1 MVAVFSRGRFNMRK
15 VLLATTAIV
24 ALGGVSAAS
33 ADISVGASAEFQYD
47 SWSGTSADTTS
58 TNNNSFKGTTDFSI
72 SASSVLD
79 NGMTISAR
87 VFEDGSADGTASF
100 GENGFKISDDWG
112 TLGFNSDESG
122 DAFATALDITDDEG
136 YNNDGTSI
144 SSRKPSDDWI
154 DSAEVSYLSPSVSG
168 FQFSVG
174 MADGAKA
181 DNTMGGVQYSTAAG
195 DATVSLRYAFQ
206 TTGKA
211 NSTGTGTNASIDITN
226 IGAVISMGGATLT
239 VSQKSWEQGSIY
251 DYEASGA
258 AIAYTVSDSLT
269 VEAFSGETE
278 NNGTTDA
285 SFKFKENGYGVT
297 YTITPGLSL
306 SLTNNTW
313 DQDGTTDEDGKNT
326 AVALD
331 LSF

>member
-1 MVAVFSRGRFNMRK
+1 MRK

-47 SWSGTSADTTS
+47 SWSGTNADSTT
-58 TNNNSFKGTTDFSI
+58 TNNNSISTTTDFSI
-72 SASSVLD
+72 SASAVLD

-100 GENGFKISDDWG
+100 AQNGFKISDDWG
-112 TLGFNSDESG
+112 TLGFASDEAG

-136 YNNDGTSI
+136 YNTTATI
-144 SSRKPSDDWI
+144 SDRKPSDEWI
-154 DSAEVSYLSPSVSG
+154 DAAEVSYLSPNVSG

-181 DNTMGGVQYSTAAG
+181 DNSMGGFQYSTSAG
-195 DATVSLRYAFQ
+195 DATVALRYAVQ
-206 TTGKA
+206 KTGKA
-211 NSTGTGTNASIDITN
+211 NNVGTGTNASIDIT
-226 IGAVISMGGATLT
+226 SMGLVLGMSGVTLT
-239 VSQKSWEQGSIY
+239 VAQQTWEQGSIY

-258 AIAYTVSDSLT
+258 AIAYTVSDALT
-269 VEAFSGETE
+269 IEAFTGETE
-278 NNGTTDA
+278 NNGTTD
-285 SFKFKENGYGVT
+285 STFKFKETGYGLT

-306 SLTNNTW
+306 SVTNNTW
-313 DQDGTTDEDGKNT
+313 DQDGTTNEDGKNT

>member
-1 MVAVFSRGRFNMRK
+1 MRK

-33 ADISVGASAEFQYD
+33 ADISVGAKAEFQYD
-47 SWSGTSADTTS
+47 SWSGTNADSTS
-58 TNNNSFKGTTDFSI
+58 TNNNSVSTTTDFSI

-87 VFEDGSADGTASF
+87 VFQDGTPDGTGSF
-100 GENGFKISDDWG
+100 KENGFKISDDWG
-112 TLGFNSDESG
+112 TLGFASDEAG

-136 YNNDGTSI
+136 YSTTATI
-144 SSRKPSDDWI
+144 TTLKPSDDWI
-154 DSAEVSYLSPSVSG
+154 DGAEVSYLSPAVSG
-168 FQFSVG
+168 FQFSIG

-181 DNTMGGVQYSTAAG
+181 DNTMGGLQYSTAAG
-195 DATVSLRYAFQ
+195 DASITLKYAFQ
-206 TTGKA
+206 STGKA
-211 NSTGTGTNASIDITN
+211 TATGTGANDSIDTTN
-226 IGAVISMGGATLT
+226 VGAVISMGGATLT
-239 VSQKSWEQGSIY
+239 VSQKSREQGTVV
-251 DYEASGA
+251 DLEASGA
-258 AIAYTVSDSLT
+258 AIAYTVSDALT
-269 VEAFSGETE
+269 VEAFTAESEDD
-278 NNGTTDA
+278 GTTD
-285 SFKFKENGYGVT
+285 SDFKFKETGYGIT

-313 DQDGTTDEDGKNT
+313 DQDGNTDADGKNT

>member
-1 MVAVFSRGRFNMRK
+1 MRK

-47 SWSGTSADTTS
+47 SWSGTSADSTS

-100 GENGFKISDDWG
+100 AENGFKISDDWG
-112 TLGFNSDESG
+112 TLGFASDESG

-136 YNNDGTSI
+136 YNTTATITSL
-144 SSRKPSDDWI
+144 KPSDDWV
-154 DSAEVSYLSPSVSG
+154 DAAEVSYLSPAVSG
-168 FQFSVG
+168 FQFAIG
-174 MADGAKA
+174 TADGAKA
-181 DNTMGGVQYSTAAG
+181 DNTMGGVQYSASAG
-195 DATVSLRYAFQ
+195 DATVTLKYAFQ
-206 TTGKA
+206 STGKKT
-211 NSTGTGTNASIDITN
+211 STGTGANDSVDITN
-226 IGAVISMGGATLT
+226 VGAVIAMGGATLT
-239 VSQKSWEQGSIY
+239 ISQKSYEQGSVV
-251 DYEASGA
+251 DMEGSGA

-269 VEAFSGETE
+269 LEAFSAESE
-278 NNGTTDA
+278 DDGTTD
-285 SFKFKENGYGVT
+285 SDMKFKETGYGVT

-313 DQDGTTDEDGKNT
+313 DQDGNTDEDGKNT

>member
-1 MVAVFSRGRFNMRK
+1 MRK

-47 SWSGTSADTTS
+47 SWSGTNADSTT
-58 TNNNSFKGTTDFSI
+58 TNNNSISTTTDFSI

-100 GENGFKISDDWG
+100 AQNGFKISDDWG
-112 TLGFNSDESG
+112 TLGFASDESG
-122 DAFATALDITDDEG
+122 DAFATGLDITDDEG
-136 YNNDGTSI
+136 YNTLATI
-144 SSRKPSDDWI
+144 SARKPSDEWI
-154 DSAEVSYLSPSVSG
+154 DAAEVSYLSPAVSG

-174 MADGAKA
+174 MADGAHG
-181 DNTMGGVQYSTAAG
+181 DTTMGGAQFSTTAG
-195 DATVSLRYAFQ
+195 DATVTLKYAVQ
-206 TTGKA
+206 STGKA
-211 NSTGTGTNASIDITN
+211 TSAANGVDITSL
-226 IGAVISMGGATLT
+226 GMVLAMGGATLT
-239 VSQKSWEQGSIY
+239 VAQQGWEQGSTS
-251 DYEASGA
+251 DYEANGA
-258 AIAYTVSDSLT
+258 AIAYAVSDVLT
-269 VEAFSGETE
+269 VEAFTGETE
-278 NNGTTDA
+278 NNGTADST
-285 SFKFKENGYGVT
+285 FKFKETGYGVT

-313 DQDGTTDEDGKNT
+313 DQDGTTDADGTNT

>member
-1 MVAVFSRGRFNMRK
+1 MRK

-47 SWSGTSADTTS
+47 SWSGTNADSST
-58 TNNNSFKGTTDFSI
+58 TNNNSISTTTDFSI

-100 GENGFKISDDWG
+100 AQNGFKISDDWG
-112 TLGFNSDESG
+112 TLGFASDESG
-122 DAFATALDITDDEG
+122 DAFATGLDITDDEG
-136 YNNDGTSI
+136 YNTLATI
-144 SSRKPSDDWI
+144 SARKPSDEWI
-154 DSAEVSYLSPSVSG
+154 DAAEVSYLSPAVSG

-174 MADGAKA
+174 MADGAHG
-181 DNTMGGVQYSTAAG
+181 DTTMGGAQFSTSAG
-195 DATVSLRYAFQ
+195 DATVTLKYAAQ
-206 TTGKA
+206 STGKA
-211 NSTGTGTNASIDITN
+211 SSSAVGVDITSL
-226 IGAVISMGGATLT
+226 GMVLAMGGATLT
-239 VSQKSWEQGSIY
+239 VAQQTWEQGSTS

-258 AIAYTVSDSLT
+258 ALAYTVSDALT
-269 VEAFSGETE
+269 LEMFTGETE
-278 NNGTTDA
+278 NSGTTDS
-285 SFKFKENGYGVT
+285 SFKFKETGYGVT

-313 DQDGTTDEDGKNT
+313 DQDGTTDADGTNT

>member
-1 MVAVFSRGRFNMRK
+1 MRK

-33 ADISVGASAEFQYD
+33 ADISIGASAEFQYD
-47 SWSGTSADTTS
+47 SWSGTSADSTT
-58 TNNNSFKGTTDFSI
+58 TNNNAFATTTDFSI

-87 VFEDGSADGTASF
+87 TYQDGSADGTASF
-100 GENGFKISDDWG
+100 AQNGFKISDDWG
-112 TLGFNSDESG
+112 TLGFASDEAG

-136 YNNDGTSI
+136 YNTTATI
-144 SSRKPSDDWI
+144 SARKPSDEWI
-154 DSAEVSYLSPSVSG
+154 DPAEVSYLSPNISG

-181 DNTMGGVQYSTAAG
+181 DNTMGGFQYSTSAG
-195 DATVSLRYAFQ
+195 DAAVTLKYAAQ

-211 NSTGTGTNASIDITN
+211 NNTGTGTNASIDITSL
-226 IGAVISMGGATLT
+226 GAILSMGGATLT
-239 VSQKSWEQGSIY
+239 VAQQTWKQGSIY

-269 VEAFSGETE
+269 IEAFTGETE
-278 NNGTTDA
+278 NNGSTDS
-285 SFKFKENGYGVT
+285 SFKFKENGYGLT
-297 YTITPGLSL
+297 YSITPGLSL
-306 SLTNNTW
+306 SVTNNTW
-313 DQDGTTDEDGKNT
+313 DQDGTTNEDGKNT

-331 LSF
+331 LTF

>member
-1 MVAVFSRGRFNMRK
+1 MRK

-24 ALGGVSAAS
+24 ALGGVTAAS
-33 ADISVGASAEFQYD
+33 ADISVGALAEFQYD
-47 SWSGTSADTTS
+47 SWSGTSADTAS

-100 GENGFKISDDWG
+100 AENGFKISDDWG

-136 YNNDGTSI
+136 YNTTATI
-144 SSRKPSDDWI
+144 SKRKPSDEWI
-154 DSAEVSYLSPSVSG
+154 DSAEVSYLSPAVSG

-174 MADGAKA
+174 TADGAHG
-181 DNTMGGVQYSTAAG
+181 DTTMGGVQYSTSAG
-195 DATVSLRYAFQ
+195 DATVTLKYAFQ
-206 TTGKA
+206 STGKA
-211 NSTGTGTNASIDITN
+211 TSTATGVDIT
-226 IGAVISMGGATLT
+226 SMGMVIGMAGATLT
-239 VSQKSWEQGSIY
+239 VAQQTWEQGSVY

-258 AIAYTVSDSLT
+258 AIAYAVSDSLT

-278 NNGTTDA
+278 NNGTTD
-285 SFKFKENGYGVT
+285 STFKFKETGYGVT

-313 DQDGTTDEDGKNT
+313 DQDGSVDEDGKNT

>member
-1 MVAVFSRGRFNMRK
+1 MRK

-24 ALGGVSAAS
+24 APGGVSAAS

-47 SWSGTSADTTS
+47 SWSGTNADSTS
-58 TNNNSFKGTTDFSI
+58 TNNNSIATTTDFSI

-87 VFEDGSADGTASF
+87 VFQDGTPDGTGSF
-100 GENGFKISDDWG
+100 KENGFKISDDWG
-112 TLGFNSDESG
+112 TLGFASDESG

-136 YNNDGTSI
+136 YNNDGTTI
-144 SSRKPSDDWI
+144 TTLRPSDEWV
-154 DSAEVSYLSPSVSG
+154 DSAEVSYLSPAVSG
-168 FQFSVG
+168 FQFAIG

-181 DNTMGGVQYSTAAG
+181 DNTMGGVQYSASAG
-195 DATVSLRYAFQ
+195 DATVTLKYAFQ
-206 TTGKA
+206 STGKA
-211 NSTGTGTNASIDITN
+211 TSTGTGTNDSIDVTN
-226 IGAVISMGGATLT
+226 VGAVIAMGGATLT
-239 VSQKSWEQGSIY
+239 ISQKSYEQGSVV
-251 DYEASGA
+251 DMEGSGA

-269 VEAFSGETE
+269 LEAFSAESE
-278 NNGTTDA
+278 DDGTTD
-285 SFKFKENGYGVT
+285 SNMKFKETGYGVT

-313 DQDGTTDEDGKNT
+313 DQDGNIDEDGKNT

>member
-1 MVAVFSRGRFNMRK
+1 MRK

-47 SWSGTSADTTS
+47 SWSGTNADSTT
-58 TNNNSFKGTTDFSI
+58 TNNNSISTTTDFSI

-100 GENGFKISDDWG
+100 AQNGFKISDDWG
-112 TLGFNSDESG
+112 TLGFASDESG
-122 DAFATALDITDDEG
+122 DAFATGLDITDDEG
-136 YNNDGTSI
+136 YNTLATI
-144 SSRKPSDDWI
+144 SARKPSDEWI
-154 DSAEVSYLSPSVSG
+154 DAAEVSYLSPAVSG

-174 MADGAKA
+174 MADGAHG
-181 DNTMGGVQYSTAAG
+181 DTTMGGAQFSTTAG
-195 DATVSLRYAFQ
+195 DATVTLKYAVQ
-206 TTGKA
+206 STGKA
-211 NSTGTGTNASIDITN
+211 TSAANGVDITSL
-226 IGAVISMGGATLT
+226 GMVLAMGGATLT
-239 VSQKSWEQGSIY
+239 VAQQGWEQGSTS
-251 DYEASGA
+251 DYEANGA
-258 AIAYTVSDSLT
+258 AIAYAVSDVLT
-269 VEAFSGETE
+269 VEAFTGETE
-278 NNGTTDA
+278 NNGTTD
-285 SFKFKENGYGVT
+285 STFKFKETGYGVT

-313 DQDGTTDEDGKNT
+313 DQDGTTDADGTNT

>member
-1 MVAVFSRGRFNMRK
+1 MRK

-33 ADISVGASAEFQYD
+33 ADISVGALAEFQYD
-47 SWSGTSADTTS
+47 SWSGTNADSAS
-58 TNNNSFKGTTDFSI
+58 TNNNSISTTTDFSI

-87 VFEDGSADGTASF
+87 VFQDGTADGTGAF
-100 GENGFKISDDWG
+100 KENGFKISDDWG
-112 TLGFNSDESG
+112 TLGFASDEAG

-136 YNNDGTSI
+136 YNTTATI
-144 SSRKPSDDWI
+144 TTLKPSDDWI
-154 DSAEVSYLSPSVSG
+154 DGAEVSYLSPAVSG
-168 FQFSVG
+168 FQFSIG

-181 DNTMGGVQYSTAAG
+181 DNTMGGFQYSTAAG
-195 DATVSLRYAFQ
+195 DASITLKYAFQ
-206 TTGKA
+206 STGKA
-211 NSTGTGTNASIDITN
+211 TSTGTGANDSIDTTN
-226 IGAVISMGGATLT
+226 VGAVISMGGATLT
-239 VSQKSWEQGSIY
+239 VSQKSREQGAVV
-251 DYEASGA
+251 DLEGSGA
-258 AIAYTVSDSLT
+258 AIAYTVSDALT
-269 VEAFSGETE
+269 VEAFSAESE
-278 NNGTTDA
+278 DDGTTD
-285 SFKFKENGYGVT
+285 SNFKFKETGYGIT

-313 DQDGTTDEDGKNT
+313 DQDGNTDVDGKNT

>member
-1 MVAVFSRGRFNMRK
+1 MRK

-33 ADISVGASAEFQYD
+33 ADISVGAKAEFQYD
-47 SWSGTSADTTS
+47 SWSGTNADSTS
-58 TNNNSFKGTTDFSI
+58 TNNNSVSTTTDFSI

-87 VFEDGSADGTASF
+87 VFEDGSADAAASF
-100 GENGFKISDDWG
+100 AQNGFKISDDWG
-112 TLGFNSDESG
+112 TLGFASDEAG

-136 YNNDGTSI
+136 YNTTATI
-144 SSRKPSDDWI
+144 TTLKPSDDWI
-154 DSAEVSYLSPSVSG
+154 DGAEVSYLSPAVSG
-168 FQFSVG
+168 FQFSIG

-181 DNTMGGVQYSTAAG
+181 DNTMGGLQYSTAAG
-195 DATVSLRYAFQ
+195 DASITLKYAFQ
-206 TTGKA
+206 STGKA
-211 NSTGTGTNASIDITN
+211 TATGTGANDSIDTTN
-226 IGAVISMGGATLT
+226 VGAVISMGGATLT
-239 VSQKSWEQGSIY
+239 VSQKSREQGTVV
-251 DYEASGA
+251 DLEASGA
-258 AIAYTVSDSLT
+258 AIAYTVSDALT
-269 VEAFSGETE
+269 VEAFTAESEDD
-278 NNGTTDA
+278 GTTD
-285 SFKFKENGYGVT
+285 SDFKFKETGYGIT

-313 DQDGTTDEDGKNT
+313 DQDGNTDADGKNT

>member
-1 MVAVFSRGRFNMRK
+1 MRK

-33 ADISVGASAEFQYD
+33 ADISVGALAEFQYD
-47 SWSGTSADTTS
+47 SWSGTSADSTS

-100 GENGFKISDDWG
+100 NENGFKISDDWG

-136 YNNDGTSI
+136 YNTTATITSL
-144 SSRKPSDDWI
+144 KPSDDWV
-154 DSAEVSYLSPSVSG
+154 DAAEVSYLSPAVSG
-168 FQFSVG
+168 FQFAIG
-174 MADGAKA
+174 TADGAKA
-181 DNTMGGVQYSTAAG
+181 DNTMGGVQYSASAG
-195 DATVSLRYAFQ
+195 DATVTLKYAFQ
-206 TTGKA
+206 STGKKT
-211 NSTGTGTNASIDITN
+211 STGTGANDSVDITN
-226 IGAVISMGGATLT
+226 VGAVIAMGGATLT
-239 VSQKSWEQGSIY
+239 ISQKSYEQGSVV
-251 DYEASGA
+251 DMEGSGA

-269 VEAFSGETE
+269 LEAFSAESE
-278 NNGTTDA
+278 DDGTTD
-285 SFKFKENGYGVT
+285 SDMKFKETGYGVT

-313 DQDGTTDEDGKNT
+313 DQDGNTDEDGKNT
-326 AVALD
+326 AIALD

>member
-1 MVAVFSRGRFNMRK
+1 MRK

-47 SWSGTSADTTS
+47 SWSGTSADTTA
-58 TNNNSFKGTTDFSI
+58 TNNNSFSGTTDFSI

-100 GENGFKISDDWG
+100 AENGFKISDDWG

-144 SSRKPSDDWI
+144 TSLKPSDDWI
-154 DSAEVSYLSPSVSG
+154 SSAEVSYLSPNISG
-168 FQFSVG
+168 FQFSIG
-174 MADGAKA
+174 TADGAKA
-181 DNTMGGVQYSTAAG
+181 DNTMGGVQYSAAAG
-195 DATVSLRYAFQ
+195 DATVTLKYAFQ
-206 TTGKA
+206 STGKLTSA
-211 NSTGTGTNASIDITN
+211 GTGANDSVDITN
-226 IGAVISMGGATLT
+226 VGAVIAMGGATLT
-239 VSQKSWEQGSIY
+239 ISQKSYEQGSVV
-251 DYEASGA
+251 DLEGSGA
-258 AIAYTVSDSLT
+258 AIAYAVSDSLT
-269 VEAFSGETE
+269 LEAYTAESEDD
-278 NNGTTDA
+278 GTTD
-285 SFKFKENGYGVT
+285 SNFKFKETAYGLT
-297 YTITPGLSL
+297 YTIAPGLSL

-313 DQDGTTDEDGKNT
+313 DQDGNTDVDGKNT

>member
-1 MVAVFSRGRFNMRK
+1 MRK

-47 SWSGTSADTTS
+47 SWSGTSADSTS

-100 GENGFKISDDWG
+100 NENGFKISDDWG

-136 YNNDGTSI
+136 YNNDGTTI
-144 SSRKPSDDWI
+144 TTLKPSDDWI
-154 DSAEVSYLSPSVSG
+154 SSAEVSYLSPAVSG
-168 FQFSVG
+168 FQFAIG
-174 MADGAKA
+174 TADGAKA
-181 DNTMGGVQYSTAAG
+181 DNTMGGVQYSASAG
-195 DATVSLRYAFQ
+195 DATVTLKYAFQ
-206 TTGKA
+206 STGKKT
-211 NSTGTGTNASIDITN
+211 STGTGANDSVDITN
-226 IGAVISMGGATLT
+226 VGAVIAMGGATLT
-239 VSQKSWEQGSIY
+239 ISQKSYEQGSVV
-251 DYEASGA
+251 DMEGSGA

-269 VEAFSGETE
+269 LEAFSAESE
-278 NNGTTDA
+278 DDGTTD
-285 SFKFKENGYGVT
+285 SDMKFKETGYGVT

-313 DQDGTTDEDGKNT
+313 DQDGNTDEDGKNT

>member
-1 MVAVFSRGRFNMRK
+1 MRK

-33 ADISVGASAEFQYD
+33 ADISVGAKAEFQYD
-47 SWSGTSADTTS
+47 SWSGSNADSTT
-58 TNNNSFKGTTDFSI
+58 TNNNSISTTTDFSI

-87 VFEDGSADGTASF
+87 VFQDGTPDGTGSF
-100 GENGFKISDDWG
+100 KENGFKISDDWG
-112 TLGFNSDESG
+112 TLGFASDEAG

-136 YNNDGTSI
+136 YNTTATI
-144 SSRKPSDDWI
+144 ATLKPSDDWI
-154 DSAEVSYLSPSVSG
+154 DGAEVSYLSPAVSG
-168 FQFSVG
+168 FQFSIG

-195 DATVSLRYAFQ
+195 DASVTLKYAFQ
-206 TTGKA
+206 STGKA
-211 NSTGTGTNASIDITN
+211 NATGTGANASIDTTN
-226 IGAVISMGGATLT
+226 LGAVISMGGATLT
-239 VSQKSWEQGSIY
+239 VSQKSREQASVV
-251 DYEASGA
+251 DLEATGA
-258 AIAYTVSDSLT
+258 AIAYTVSDALT
-269 VEAFSGETE
+269 VEAFTAESEDD
-278 NNGTTDA
+278 GTTD
-285 SFKFKENGYGVT
+285 SNFKFKETGYGIT

-306 SLTNNTW
+306 SVTNNTW
-313 DQDGTTDEDGKNT
+313 DQDGNTDADGTNT

>member
-1 MVAVFSRGRFNMRK
+1 MRK

-47 SWSGTSADTTS
+47 SWSGTSADSTS
-58 TNNNSFKGTTDFSI
+58 TNNNSIATTTDFSI

-87 VFEDGSADGTASF
+87 VFQDGTPDGTGSF
-100 GENGFKISDDWG
+100 KENGFKISDDWG

-136 YNNDGTSI
+136 YNTSVTTLTDF
-144 SSRKPSDDWI
+144 KPSDDWI
-154 DSAEVSYLSPSVSG
+154 SSAEVSYLSPSVSG
-168 FQFSVG
+168 FQFAIG
-174 MADGAKA
+174 TADGAKA
-181 DNTMGGVQYSTAAG
+181 DNTMGGVQYSASAG
-195 DATVSLRYAFQ
+195 DATVTLKYAFQ
-206 TTGKA
+206 STGKKT
-211 NSTGTGTNASIDITN
+211 STGTGANDSVDITN
-226 IGAVISMGGATLT
+226 VGAVIAMGGATLT
-239 VSQKSWEQGSIY
+239 ISQKSYEQGSVV
-251 DYEASGA
+251 DMEGSGA

-269 VEAFSGETE
+269 LEAFSAESE
-278 NNGTTDA
+278 DDGTTD
-285 SFKFKENGYGVT
+285 SDMKFKETGYGVT

-313 DQDGTTDEDGKNT
+313 DQDGNTDEDGKNT

>member
-1 MVAVFSRGRFNMRK
+1 MRK

-47 SWSGTSADTTS
+47 SWSGSSADSTS
-58 TNNNSFKGTTDFSI
+58 TNNNSIATTTDFSI

-100 GENGFKISDDWG
+100 AQNGFKISDDWG
-112 TLGFNSDESG
+112 TLGFASDESG

-136 YNNDGTSI
+136 YNTTATI
-144 SSRKPSDDWI
+144 SARKPSDEWI
-154 DSAEVSYLSPSVSG
+154 DAAEVSYLSPAVSG

-181 DNTMGGVQYSTAAG
+181 DNTMGGFQYSTAAG
-195 DATVSLRYAFQ
+195 DASVTLKYAFQ
-206 TTGKA
+206 STGKA
-211 NSTGTGTNASIDITN
+211 TNVGTGTNDSVDITSM
-226 IGAVISMGGATLT
+226 GAVIGMSGATLT
-239 VSQKSWEQGSIY
+239 VAQQTWKQGSIY
-251 DYEASGA
+251 DYEASGMA
-258 AIAYTVSDSLT
+258 LAYTVSDALT
-269 VEAFSGETE
+269 IEAFTGETE
-278 NNGTTDA
+278 NNGTTD
-285 SFKFKENGYGVT
+285 STFKFKENGYGVT

-306 SLTNNTW
+306 SVTNNTW

>member
-1 MVAVFSRGRFNMRK
+1 MRK

-33 ADISVGASAEFQYD
+33 ADISVSGVAEFQYD

-58 TNNNSFKGTTDFSI
+58 TNNNSVNTTTDFSI

-87 VFEDGSADGTASF
+87 TFQDGGSDGSAAFKEVGM
-100 GENGFKISDDWG
+100 KISDDWG
-112 TLGFNSDESG
+112 TLGFASDEAG

-136 YNNDGTSI
+136 YNNDGTAI
-144 SSRKPSDDWI
+144 TALKPSDDWI
-154 DSAEVSYLSPSVSG
+154 DGAEVSYLSPAVSG
-168 FQFSVG
+168 FQFSIG

-195 DATVSLRYAFQ
+195 DASITLKYAFQ
-206 TTGKA
+206 STGKA
-211 NSTGTGTNASIDITN
+211 TAAGTGANDSIDTTN
-226 IGAVISMGGATLT
+226 VGAVISMGGATLT
-239 VSQKSWEQGSIY
+239 VSQKSREQGAVV
-251 DYEASGA
+251 DLEASGA
-258 AIAYTVSDSLT
+258 AIAYTVSDALT
-269 VEAFSGETE
+269 LEAFTAESEDD
-278 NNGTTDA
+278 GTTDPN
-285 SFKFKENGYGVT
+285 FKFKETGYGIT

-313 DQDGTTDEDGKNT
+313 DQDGNTNEDGKNT

>member
-1 MVAVFSRGRFNMRK
+1 MRK

-33 ADISVGASAEFQYD
+33 ADISVGGSAEFQYD
-47 SWSGTSADTTS
+47 SWSGTSADSTT
-58 TNNNSFKGTTDFSI
+58 TNNNSISTTTDFSI
-72 SASSVLD
+72 SASAVLD

-87 VFEDGSADGTASF
+87 TFEDGSADGTASF
-100 GENGFKISDDWG
+100 TQNGFKISDDWG
-112 TLGFNSDESG
+112 TLGFASDESG

-136 YNNDGTSI
+136 YNTTATI
-144 SSRKPSDDWI
+144 SARKPSDEWI
-154 DSAEVSYLSPSVSG
+154 DAAEVSYLSPAVSG

-174 MADGAKA
+174 MADGAA
-181 DNTMGGVQYSTAAG
+181 GDTTMGGAQFATSAG
-195 DATVSLRYAFQ
+195 DATVTLKYAFQ
-206 TTGKA
+206 STGKA
-211 NSTGTGTNASIDITN
+211 TSSAAGIDITSL
-226 IGAVISMGGATLT
+226 GAVVAMGGATLT
-239 VSQKSWEQGSIY
+239 VAQQGYEQGSTS
-251 DYEASGA
+251 DFEASGA
-258 AIAYTVSDSLT
+258 AIAYTVSDALT
-269 VEAFSGETE
+269 VEMFTGETE

-285 SFKFKENGYGVT
+285 SFKFKETGYGVT